1 MTDNIGQICRHGE
14 IGLLCGNCR
23 FGLLFGKGI
32 IKRPARDACLYMGEA
47 SPPAPPAPPDPP
59 ALPDPPD
66 LPDPHFVFAI
76 APIL

>member
-1 MTDNIGQICRHGE
+1 MPSQTIIIRYVFDNV
-14 IGLLCGNCR
+14 
-23 FGLLFGKGI
+23 

-47 SPPAPPAPPDPP
+47 SPPARPDPP
-59 ALPDPPD
+59 A